1 MPRLSSKVDT
11 DKKLKRLGAA
21 VRARRK
27 ELRISQEELAIVSG
41 VERSNMGKIER
52 GENNL
57 SILNLIRIADS
68 LRCSATDILSDA
80 GL

>member
-1 MPRLSSKVDT
+1 MPRLSSKVDK
-11 DKKLKRLGAA
+11 DKKLARVGTA
-21 VRARRK
+21 VRVRRK
-27 ELRISQEELAIVSG
+27 ALGISQEELAITSG

-57 SILNLIRIADS
+57 SILNLVRIAVA
-68 LRCSATDILSDA
+68 LHCSAADILNDA